1 MKGFYRHWLNRT
13 GAFWMAAVFLSIPAS
28 VPAAAAPDTHTH
40 DTVIWIS
47 MDGMRADYL
56 DRAPLPFFHRMMS
69 EGVFTRRSR
78 PTFPSITF
86 PSHCSQATGVGV
98 DEHGISGNSF
108 YDSATRQH
116 YGYPDN
122 AGILR
127 AEPIWLTASR
137 QGVRVAVHDWPLS
150 QNEKGPVHAAYFLDK
165 FDQAPTDE
173 QRLAALL
180 DTWRTDQTARLGT
193 GTPGSE
199 TTAAT
204 TPPTPP
210 LRLLMGYVIGTDSVG
225 HKFGPDAPEIA
236 TEMIQ
241 LDHELGTFQEQALAQ
256 WKSTGATG
264 HLYFLFTTD
273 HGMSKVEKLVDLEK
287 VLGLTHGQQE
297 ITFAFTGN
305 TGSLFFDGIA
315 DAEQKRLKQEE
326 VTAKL
331 RELPA
336 AQIYRRED
344 LPAAWHYA
352 HPTRV
357 GDLVIVLAKGYTF
370 SRLQPDPITD
380 IAKAGSPKG
389 MHGYPIGDD
398 PEMFGPLILWRYPDA
413 LGGKELAG
421 VDWSQIHPTVAKLL
435 GIEPSPAAHGQPI
448 DLP

>member
-1 MKGFYRHWLNRT
+1 MRELYGQYLKWKL
-13 GAFWMAAVFLSIPAS
+13 ASCCVAAIFPSFLTSATAAT
-28 VPAAAAPDTHTH
+28 VPDTH

-56 DRAPLPFFHRMMS
+56 DRAPLPFLHRMMS

-108 YDSATRQH
+108 YDSATRQR
-116 YGYPDN
+116 YGYPDDS
-122 AGILR
+122 GMLQ

-137 QGVRVAVHDWPLS
+137 QGVRVAIHDWPLS
-150 QNEKGPVHAAYFLDK
+150 QQEKGPVHAAYFLDK

-180 DTWRTDQTARLGT
+180 DTWRTDQAALAGAS
-193 GTPGSE
+193 TPGPR
-199 TTAAT
+199 T
-204 TPPTPP
+204 TPP
-210 LRLLMGYVIGTDSVG
+210 LRLLMGYVVGTDPVG
-225 HKFGPDAPEIA
+225 HKLGPDAPEIA
-236 TEMIQ
+236 VEMTR
-241 LDHELGTFQEQALAQ
+241 LDHELGVFQEQALAQ
-256 WKSTGATG
+256 WKSAGATG

-287 VLGLTHGQQE
+287 VLGLTHGQPE
-297 ITFAFTGN
+297 VTFAFTGN
-305 TGSLFFDGIA
+305 TGSLFFDGWT
-315 DAEQKRLKQEE
+315 DPEQKRLKQEE
-326 VTAKL
+326 MTAKL
-331 RELPA
+331 QALPF
-336 AQIYRRED
+336 AQVYRREN

-357 GDLVIVLAKGYTF
+357 GDLVIVLTKGYTF

-398 PEMFGPLILWRYPDA
+398 PEMYGPLILWRYPDA
-413 LGGKELAG
+413 FGGKELEG
-421 VDWSQIHPTVAKLL
+421 VDWSQLHPTVAKLL
-435 GIEPSPAAHGQPI
+435 GIQPSPAAHGQPI